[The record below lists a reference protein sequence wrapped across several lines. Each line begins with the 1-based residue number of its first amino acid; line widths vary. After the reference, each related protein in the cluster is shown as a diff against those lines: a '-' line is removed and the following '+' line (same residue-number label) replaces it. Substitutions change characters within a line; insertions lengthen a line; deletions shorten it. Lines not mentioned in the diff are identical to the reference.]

1 MQQYAQS
8 ISNSETN
15 AFSKTGGQA
24 SQLSMSS
31 SLNIDGGVLS
41 DTMSKPATEKSVG
54 DFWASLGGNREAAVA
69 EWKSMKDTLNSSNT
83 LGDTKNGNDAFVKQ
97 MFNKADQLTK
107 MGSGETVAQNLR
119 DIQQTSQMFKNAIS
133 MMGANAGILAP
144 AAEKL
149 DQFVGLGSGGNYA
162 SHQSKRRKPLILLL
176 YRELATFQA
185 TSIISAVRLQVD

>member
-1 MQQYAQS
+1 KAYTDSLNNLFKDGSSFAKDIAKFEANSIQNGFTDSDSYQKVAQQMQQYAQS

-69 EWKSMKDTLNSSNT
+69 EWKSMKDTLNGSNT
-83 LGDTKNGNDAFVKQ
+83 LGDTK
-97 MFNKADQLTK
+97 
-107 MGSGETVAQNLR
+107 
-119 DIQQTSQMFKNAIS
+119 
-133 MMGANAGILAP
+133 
-144 AAEKL
+144 
-149 DQFVGLGSGGNYA
+149 
-162 SHQSKRRKPLILLL
+162 
-176 YRELATFQA
+176 
-185 TSIISAVRLQVD
+185 